1 LARASSQMERARLR
15 LGPDL
20 IPAAW
25 HFELP
30 CHLAPGDAIP
40 KP

>member
-15 LGPDL
+15 LGPDP
-20 IPAAW
+20 IPVAR

-30 CHLAPGDAIP
+30 CRLAPDDALP
-40 KP
+40 KL